1 MNRADVL
8 RAAIPGPRRFLPG
21 LSFGL
26 LSSASVVALLACS
39 AWLIVRAA
47 EQPPIL
53 FFSMAVVGVRAFA
66 LARAVFRYLER
77 LAGHDAAFRALA
89 DLRVGVYERLVPVA
103 PDGLGRVRRGDLV
116 SRIVADVDAQQ
127 DVPLRIVQPLL
138 VSAVVATASV
148 VGVWL
153 LLPAM
158 GAVLLVLLVLAL
170 AGGAVGA
177 GLLSARADR
186 ELAPL
191 RGELAE
197 RLNLV
202 VTRLDVLIAFDAADE
217 AVAHV
222 TRAEEALARAARRRA
237 ASAGLAAAVL
247 ALCSGGAVWAG
258 LALGVPAVG
267 QLGGPALG
275 VIALVPLA
283 VFEVLAT
290 APLAVQSA
298 RAALSSAQRL
308 ADLDRE
314 ASSPALATDADVD
327 PRAAQPTGHDIVLR
341 DVTVSWPGAAGPALS
356 GVSLELPAGA
366 RVLLT
371 GASGSGKTTLAHALV
386 RFLAYSGSYSLGG
399 VEART
404 LPQDEVRRV
413 IGLVEQQ
420 PYLFDDT
427 IRQNLLFAR
436 PDAADAVLEDVLAR
450 VGLASWVAARGG
462 LDARVG
468 ERGSL
473 VSGGQAQR
481 LALARALLADFDV
494 LVLDEPTAS
503 VDAPVADAL
512 LCDLLRAAEGR
523 TVVLIAHRVPPA
535 LVFDQR
541 IRVERGTALTD
552 GGSGAWN
559 RG

>member
-1 MNRADVL
+1 VNRAEVL
-8 RAAIPGPRRFLPG
+8 RAAMPAPRRFLPG

-53 FFSMAVVGVRAFA
+53 FLSMAVVGVRAFA
-66 LARAVFRYLER
+66 LSRALFRYLER
-77 LAGHDAAFRALA
+77 LSGHDAAFRAVA
-89 DLRVGVYERLVPVA
+89 ELRAGVYDRLVPVA

-116 SRIVADVDAQQ
+116 SRVVADVDAQQ
-127 DVPLRIVQPLL
+127 DVPLRIVQPLV
-138 VSAVVATASV
+138 VSAVVSAAAV

-158 GAVLLVLLVLAL
+158 GAVLLGLLVLAF
-170 AGGAVGA
+170 AGGALGS
-177 GLLSARADR
+177 GLVSARADR

-197 RLNLV
+197 RLNLL
-202 VTRLDVLIAFDAADE
+202 VTRLDVLIAFDAAE
-217 AVAHV
+217 AAIADVAQ
-222 TRAEEALARAARRRA
+222 AEAALTRAARRRA
-237 ASAGLAAAVL
+237 ASTGLAAAVL

-258 LALGVPAVG
+258 LALGVPAVAE
-267 QLGGPALG
+267 LGGPALG
-275 VIALVPLA
+275 VLALVPLA
-283 VFEVLAT
+283 VFEVAAA

-298 RAALSSAQRL
+298 RSALSSAQRL
-308 ADLDRE
+308 ADLD
-314 ASSPALATDADVD
+314 AQAASPALATDADVD
-327 PRAAQPTGHDIVLR
+327 PSAAVPLGRDIVLR
-341 DVTVSWPGAAGPALS
+341 DLSVSWPGAATPALRD
-356 GVSLELPAGA
+356 VSLELRAGE
-366 RVLLT
+366 RILVT
-371 GASGSGKTTLAHALV
+371 GGSGSGKTTLAHALV
-386 RFLAYSGSYSLGG
+386 RFLDHTGSYRIGG

-404 LPQDEVRRV
+404 LPQNELRRL

-436 PDAADAVLEDVLAR
+436 PEADDAVLTAVLER
-450 VGLASWVAARGG
+450 VGLASWTAARGG

-512 LCDLLRAAEGR
+512 LADLLHAASGR
-523 TVVLIAHRVPPA
+523 TVVLIAHRVPA
-535 LVFDQR
+535 TLAFDRR
-541 IRVERGTALTD
+541 ITVADGTAV
-552 GGSGAWN
+552 SA
-559 RG
+559 

>member
-1 MNRADVL
+1 MKRTEVL
-8 RAAIPGPRRFLPG
+8 RAAMPGPRRFLPG

-26 LSSASVVALLACS
+26 LSAASVVALLACS

-53 FFSMAVVGVRAFA
+53 FLSMAVVGVRGFA
-66 LARAVFRYLER
+66 LARAFFRYVER
-77 LAGHDAAFRALA
+77 LTGHDAAFRALGE
-89 DLRVGVYERLVPVA
+89 LRAGVYERLVPVA

-116 SRIVADVDAQQ
+116 SRVVADVDAQQ

-138 VSAVVATASV
+138 VSAVVAALSV
-148 VGVWL
+148 TGVWL

-158 GAVLLVLLVLAL
+158 GAVLLVLVVLAFV
-170 AGGAVGA
+170 GGAVGS

-197 RLNLV
+197 RLNLL
-202 VTRLDVLIAFDAADE
+202 VTRLDVLIAFDAAGE
-217 AVAHV
+217 AMADVARV
-222 TRAEEALARAARRRA
+222 EEALARAARRRA
-237 ASAGLAAAVL
+237 ASAGAAAAAL
-247 ALCSGGAVWAG
+247 ALCSGLAVGAG

-267 QLGGPALG
+267 DLGGPGLG

-283 VFEVLAT
+283 VFEVLAA

-298 RAALSSAQRL
+298 RTALSSAQRL
-308 ADLDRE
+308 ADLDSE
-314 ASSPALATDADVD
+314 AASPALATDADVD
-327 PRAAQPTGHDIVLR
+327 PLAALPTARDIVLR
-341 DVTVSWPGAAGPALS
+341 DVAVRWPGAATPALS
-356 GVSLELPAGA
+356 GVSLQLPAGA
-366 RVLLT
+366 RVLVT
-371 GASGSGKTTLAHALV
+371 GGSGSGKTTLAHALV
-386 RFLAYSGSYSLGG
+386 RFLDHSGSYLLGG

-404 LPQDEVRRV
+404 LPQAAVRRV
-413 IGLVEQQ
+413 VGLAEQQ

-436 PDAADAVLEDVLAR
+436 PEADAAVLEDVLER

-481 LALARALLADFDV
+481 IALARALLADFDV

-512 LCDLLRAAEGR
+512 LADLLRAAEGR
-523 TVVLIAHRVPPA
+523 TVVLIAHRVDPRLA
-535 LVFDQR
+535 FDR
-541 IRVERGTALTD
+541 RLRVGGGTVVEVD
-552 GGSGAWN
+552 SGEPH
-559 RG
+559 REG

>member
-1 MNRADVL
+1 MNRIDVL
-8 RAAIPGPRRFLPG
+8 RAAMPRPRRFLPG
-21 LSFGL
+21 LSFGVL
-26 LSSASVVALLACS
+26 SASAVVALLACS

-53 FFSMAVVGVRAFA
+53 FLSMAVVGVRAFA

-77 LAGHDAAFRALA
+77 LTGHDAAFRVLA
-89 DLRVGVYERLVPVA
+89 ELRAGVYERLVPVA

-116 SRIVADVDAQQ
+116 SRVVADVDAQQ

-138 VSAVVATASV
+138 VSTVVAGVSV

-158 GAVLLVLLVLAL
+158 GAVLLALLLLAFV
-170 AGGAVGA
+170 GGAVGA

-197 RLNLV
+197 RLHLL

-217 AVAHV
+217 AVAGV
-222 TRAEEALARAARRRA
+222 VQAEAALARASRRRA
-237 ASAGLAAAVL
+237 TAAGVAAAVL

-258 LALGVPAVG
+258 LALGIPALG
-267 QLGGPALG
+267 ALGGPALG

-283 VFEVLAT
+283 VFEVVSA
-290 APLAVQSA
+290 APLAVQAA
-298 RAALSSAQRL
+298 RSALSSAQRL
-308 ADLDRE
+308 AELDRE

-327 PRAAQPTGHDIVLR
+327 PAATLPLGRDLVLR
-341 DVTVSWPGAAGPALS
+341 ELSVGWPGASSPALT
-356 GVSLELPAGA
+356 GVSLDVPAGA
-366 RVLLT
+366 CVLVT

-386 RFLAYSGSYSLGG
+386 RFLDYSGSYLLGG

-404 LPQDEVRRV
+404 LPQAELRRIV
-413 IGLVEQQ
+413 GLVEQQ

-436 PDAADAVLEDVLAR
+436 PSADDATLEGVLDR

-512 LCDLLRAAEGR
+512 LADLVRAAQGR
-523 TVVLIAHRVPPA
+523 TVVLIAHRVDPS
-535 LVFDQR
+535 LVVDGR
-541 IRVERGTALTD
+541 ITVGGGTARR
-552 GGSGAWN
+552 A
-559 RG
+559 

>member
-1 MNRADVL
+1 MKRADVL
-8 RAAIPGPRRFLPG
+8 RAAMPPARRFLPG
-21 LSFGL
+21 LSVGL

-53 FFSMAVVGVRAFA
+53 FLSMAVVGVRAFA
-66 LARAVFRYLER
+66 LARAFFRYLER
-77 LAGHDAAFRALA
+77 LSGHDAAFRALA
-89 DLRVGVYERLVPVA
+89 ELRAGVYERLVPVA

-116 SRIVADVDAQQ
+116 SRVVSDVDAQQ
-127 DVPLRIVQPLL
+127 DVPLRVVQPL
-138 VSAVVATASV
+138 VVALVVSTLAV

-153 LLPAM
+153 LLPAA
-158 GAVLLVLLVLAL
+158 GAVLLGLLLLAFV
-170 AGGAVGA
+170 AGAVGS
-177 GLLSARADR
+177 GLVSARADR

-197 RLNLV
+197 RLNLL
-202 VTRLDVLIAFDAADE
+202 VTRLDVLIAFDAADR
-217 AVAHV
+217 AVADV
-222 TRAEEALARAARRRA
+222 AEAEEAFTRAARRRA

-247 ALCSGGAVWAG
+247 ALCSGGAVWAS
-258 LALGVPAVG
+258 LALGIPSADA
-267 QLGGPALG
+267 LGGPALG
-275 VIALVPLA
+275 VLALVPLA
-283 VFEVLAT
+283 VFEVAAA

-298 RAALSSAQRL
+298 RTALSSAQRL

-314 ASSPALATDADVD
+314 ASSPALATDDDVD
-327 PRAAQPTGHDIVLR
+327 PLAPDPSGSDLVLSGLS
-341 DVTVSWPGAAGPALS
+341 VSWPGSPAPALAH
-356 GVSLELPAGA
+356 VSLELRAGE
-366 RVLLT
+366 RILVT

-386 RFLAYSGSYSLGG
+386 RFLDYSGSYLVGG

-404 LPQDEVRRV
+404 LPQARVRRLV
-413 IGLVEQQ
+413 GLVEQQ

-436 PDAADAVLEDVLAR
+436 PIADDEELSSVLDR
-450 VGLASWVAARGG
+450 VGLGAWTASRGG

-481 LALARALLADFDV
+481 LALARALLADFAV

-512 LCDLLRAAEGR
+512 LADLLAAAQGR
-523 TVVLIAHRVPPA
+523 TVVLIAHRVDPS
-535 LVFDQR
+535 LVFDR
-541 IRVERGTALTD
+541 RVAVSDGTVV
-552 GGSGAWN
+552 SS
-559 RG
+559 

>member
-1 MNRADVL
+1 MNRSDVL
-8 RAAIPGPRRFLPG
+8 RAAMPGPRRFLPG

-26 LSSASVVALLACS
+26 LSSSAVVALLACS

-53 FFSMAVVGVRAFA
+53 FLSMAVVGVRAFA
-66 LARAVFRYLER
+66 LARAFFRYLER
-77 LAGHDAAFRALA
+77 LTGHDAAFRALA
-89 DLRVGVYERLVPVA
+89 ELRAGVYERLVPVA

-116 SRIVADVDAQQ
+116 SRVVADVDAQQ
-127 DVPLRIVQPLL
+127 DVPLRVVQPL
-138 VSAVVATASV
+138 VVAALVAAVSV

-158 GAVLLVLLVLAL
+158 GAVLLALLVLAF
-170 AGGAVGA
+170 AGGALGA
-177 GLLSARADR
+177 GRLSAQADR

-197 RLNLV
+197 RLNLL
-202 VTRLDVLIAFDAADE
+202 VTRLDVLIAFDAAGD
-217 AVAHV
+217 ALADVA
-222 TRAEEALARAARRRA
+222 RAEESLARAARRRG

-258 LALGVPAVG
+258 LALGIPVIG
-267 QLGGPALG
+267 DLGGPALG
-275 VIALVPLA
+275 VVALVPLA
-283 VFEVLAT
+283 VFEVAAA
-290 APLAVQSA
+290 APLAVQAA
-298 RAALSSAQRL
+298 RTALSSARRL
-308 ADLDRE
+308 ADLDAE
-314 ASSPALATDADVD
+314 AASPALATDADVD
-327 PRAAQPTGHDIVLR
+327 PDAPAPRGAGIVLR
-341 DVTVSWPGAAGPALS
+341 DLSVSWPGAHTPALR
-356 GVSLELPAGA
+356 GVSLDLPEGA
-366 RVLLT
+366 RVLVT
-371 GASGSGKTTLAHALV
+371 GGSGSGKTTLAHALV
-386 RFLAYSGSYSLGG
+386 RFLDHSGSYLLGG

-404 LPQDEVRRV
+404 LPQAEVRTRV
-413 IGLVEQQ
+413 GLVEQQ

-436 PDAADAVLEDVLAR
+436 PEADAAVLEAVLER
-450 VGLASWVAARGG
+450 VGLGPWVAARGG

-481 LALARALLADFDV
+481 IALARALLADFRV

-512 LCDLLRAAEGR
+512 LGDLLRAAEGR
-523 TVVLIAHRVPPA
+523 TVVLIAHRVDPG
-535 LVFDQR
+535 LEFDTR
-541 IRVERGTALTD
+541 IRVADGTA
-552 GGSGAWN
+552 AQEY
-559 RG
+559 RAA

>member
-1 MNRADVL
+1 M
-8 RAAIPGPRRFLPG
+8 RAAMPAPRRFLPG

-26 LSSASVVALLACS
+26 LSSASIVALLACS

-53 FFSMAVVGVRAFA
+53 FLSLAVVGVRAFA
-66 LARAVFRYLER
+66 LARAFFRYLER

-89 DLRVGVYERLVPVA
+89 ELRAGVYERLVPVA

-116 SRIVADVDAQQ
+116 SRVVSDVDAQQ

-138 VSAVVATASV
+138 VSAVVSAAAV
-148 VGVWL
+148 VGVWM

-158 GAVLLVLLVLAL
+158 GAVLLGLLVLAFV
-170 AGGAVGA
+170 GGALGA
-177 GLLSARADR
+177 GLVSARADR

-197 RLNLV
+197 RLNLL
-202 VTRLDVLIAFDAADE
+202 VTRLDVLIAFDAAE
-217 AVAHV
+217 AAVADV
-222 TRAEEALARAARRRA
+222 AEAEGALTRAARRRA
-237 ASAGLAAAVL
+237 ASVGLAAAVL
-247 ALCSGGAVWAG
+247 ALCAGGAVWAG
-258 LALGVPAVG
+258 LALGIPAVDE
-267 QLGGPALG
+267 LGGPALG
-275 VIALVPLA
+275 VLALVPLA
-283 VFEVLAT
+283 VFEVAAA

-298 RAALSSAQRL
+298 RSALSSAQRL
-308 ADLDRE
+308 ADLDVQ
-314 ASSPALATDADVD
+314 ASSPALATDDDVD
-327 PRAAQPTGHDIVLR
+327 PAAAIPAGRDIVLR
-341 DVTVSWPGAAGPALS
+341 DLSVRWPGSPVPALT
-356 GVSLELPAGA
+356 GVSLDLRAGE
-366 RVLLT
+366 RILVT
-371 GASGSGKTTLAHALV
+371 GGSGSGKTTLAHALV
-386 RFLAYSGSYSLGG
+386 RFLDHTGSYRIGG

-404 LPQDEVRRV
+404 LPQAELRRLV
-413 IGLVEQQ
+413 GLLEQQ

-436 PDAADAVLEDVLAR
+436 PEADDAVLLGVLER
-450 VGLASWVAARGG
+450 VGLASWTAARGG

-512 LCDLLRAAEGR
+512 LADLLRAASGR
-523 TVVLIAHRVPPA
+523 TVLLIAHRVPA
-535 LVFDQR
+535 SLAFDRR
-541 IRVERGTALTD
+541 ITVAGGTA
-552 GGSGAWN
+552 
-559 RG
+559 R

>member
-8 RAAIPGPRRFLPG
+8 RAAMPGPRRFLPG
-21 LSFGL
+21 LGFGL
-26 LSSASVVALLACS
+26 LSSASAVALLACS

-53 FFSMAVVGVRAFA
+53 FLSMAVVGVRAFA
-66 LARAVFRYLER
+66 LARAFFRYLER

-89 DLRVGVYERLVPVA
+89 ELRVGVYERLVPVA
-103 PDGLGRVRRGDLV
+103 PAGLGRVRRGDLV
-116 SRIVADVDAQQ
+116 SRVVADVDALQ
-127 DVPLRIVQPLL
+127 DVPLRVVQPLL
-138 VSAVVATASV
+138 VSAVIASASV

-158 GAVLLVLLVLAL
+158 GAVLLVLLLVAF
-170 AGGAVGA
+170 AVGAVGA
-177 GLLSARADR
+177 GTLSAQADR

-197 RLNLV
+197 RLNLL

-217 AVAHV
+217 ALAAVE
-222 TRAEEALARAARRRA
+222 RAEEALAKAARRRA
-237 ASAGLAAAVL
+237 TSTGLAAAVL

-258 LALGVPAVG
+258 LALGIPALG
-267 QLGGPALG
+267 DLGGPALG
-275 VIALVPLA
+275 VVALVPLA
-283 VFEVLAT
+283 VFEVAAA

-298 RAALSSAQRL
+298 RAALSSAQRV
-308 ADLDRE
+308 ADLDAE
-314 ASSPALATDADVD
+314 AASPALASDADVD
-327 PRAAQPTGHDIVLR
+327 PLAATPRGSDIVLR
-341 DVTVSWPGAAGPALS
+341 DLAVSWPGAAEPALR

-366 RVLLT
+366 RVLVT
-371 GASGSGKTTLAHALV
+371 GGSGSGKTTLAHALV
-386 RFLAYSGSYSLGG
+386 RFLGYSGSYLLGG

-404 LPQDEVRRV
+404 LPQAEVRRV
-413 IGLVEQQ
+413 VGLVEQQ

-436 PDAADAVLEDVLAR
+436 PDADDAVLEAVLER
-450 VGLASWVAARGG
+450 VGLGSWLAARGG

-481 LALARALLADFDV
+481 IALARALLAGFGV
-494 LVLDEPTAS
+494 LILDEPTAS

-512 LCDLLRAAEGR
+512 LADLLRAAEGR
-523 TVVLIAHRVPPA
+523 TVVLIAHRVAPG
-535 LVFDQR
+535 LVVDRR
-541 IRVERGTALTD
+541 IRVADGTAGEDDLRNE
-552 GGSGAWN
+552 G
-559 RG
+559 

>member
-8 RAAIPGPRRFLPG
+8 RAAMPPTRRFVPG

-53 FFSMAVVGVRAFA
+53 FLSMAVVGVRAFA
-66 LARAVFRYLER
+66 LARAFFRYLER
-77 LAGHDAAFRALA
+77 LSGHDAAFRALA
-89 DLRVGVYERLVPVA
+89 ELRAGVYERLVPVA

-116 SRIVADVDAQQ
+116 SRVVADVDAQQ
-127 DVPLRIVQPLL
+127 DVPLRIVQPL
-138 VSAVVATASV
+138 VVALVVSTLAV

-153 LLPAM
+153 LLPAA
-158 GAVLLVLLVLAL
+158 GAVLLGLLLLAFG
-170 AGGAVGA
+170 AGAVGS
-177 GLLSARADR
+177 GLVSARADR

-197 RLNLV
+197 RLNLL
-202 VTRLDVLIAFDAADE
+202 VTRLDVLIAFDAADR
-217 AVAHV
+217 AVADV
-222 TRAEEALARAARRRA
+222 AEAEAALTRAARRRA

-247 ALCSGGAVWAG
+247 ALCSGGAVWAS
-258 LALGVPAVG
+258 LALGMPSVAT
-267 QLGGPALG
+267 LGGPALG
-275 VIALVPLA
+275 VLALVPLA
-283 VFEVLAT
+283 VFEVAAA

-298 RAALSSAQRL
+298 RTALSSAQRL

-314 ASSPALATDADVD
+314 ASSPALATDDDVD
-327 PRAAQPTGHDIVLR
+327 PLASDPHGSDLVLR
-341 DVTVSWPGAAGPALS
+341 DLSVSWPGSPAPALAH
-356 GVSLELPAGA
+356 VSLELRAGE
-366 RVLLT
+366 RILVT

-386 RFLAYSGSYSLGG
+386 RFLDYSGSYLVGG

-404 LPQDEVRRV
+404 LPQARVRRLV
-413 IGLVEQQ
+413 GLVEQQ

-436 PDAADAVLEDVLAR
+436 PAADEEELLSALDR
-450 VGLASWVAARGG
+450 VGLAAWTASRGG
-462 LDARVG
+462 IDARVG

-481 LALARALLADFDV
+481 LALARALLADFPV

-512 LCDLLRAAEGR
+512 LADLLDAAQGR
-523 TVVLIAHRVPPA
+523 TVVLIAHRVDPS
-535 LVFDQR
+535 LVFNRHVAVSD
-541 IRVERGTALTD
+541 GTVV
-552 GGSGAWN
+552 SS
-559 RG
+559 

>member
-1 MNRADVL
+1 MRRADVL
-8 RAAIPGPRRFLPG
+8 RAAMPPARRFLPG

-53 FFSMAVVGVRAFA
+53 FLSMAVVGVRAFA
-66 LARAVFRYLER
+66 LARAFFRYLER
-77 LAGHDAAFRALA
+77 LSGHNAAFRALA
-89 DLRVGVYERLVPVA
+89 ELRAGVYERLVPIA

-116 SRIVADVDAQQ
+116 SRVIADVDSQQ
-127 DVPLRIVQPLL
+127 DVPLRVVQPLI
-138 VSAVVATASV
+138 VSGVVATAAV

-158 GAVLLVLLVLAL
+158 GIALLAL
-170 AGGAVGA
+170 LLLGFAGSAVGA

-197 RLNLV
+197 RVNLL
-202 VTRLDVLIAFDAADE
+202 VTRLDVLIAFDAADC
-217 AVAHV
+217 AVADV
-222 TRAEEALARAARRRA
+222 TEAEAALTRAARRRA
-237 ASAGLAAAVL
+237 ASAGLTAAVL
-247 ALCSGGAVWAG
+247 ALCSGVAVWAG
-258 LALGVPAVG
+258 LALGVPSIG
-267 QLGGPALG
+267 DLGGPALG
-275 VIALVPLA
+275 VIVLVPLA
-283 VFEVLAT
+283 VFEVVAV
-290 APLAVQSA
+290 APLAIQSA
-298 RAALSSAQRL
+298 RTALSGAQRL

-314 ASSPALATDADVD
+314 ASSPALATDDAVD
-327 PRAAQPTGHDIVLR
+327 PRAETPRGRDIVLR
-341 DVTVSWPGAAGPALS
+341 DLSAGWPGAAEQALT
-356 GVSLELPAGA
+356 GVTLDLPAGS
-366 RVLLT
+366 RVLVT
-371 GASGSGKTTLAHALV
+371 GGSGSGKTTLAHVLV
-386 RFLAYSGSYSLGG
+386 RFLEYSGSFLLGG

-404 LPQDEVRRV
+404 LPQSEVRRV
-413 IGLVEQQ
+413 VGLVEQQ

-436 PDAADAVLEDVLAR
+436 PEADDAVLEDVLER
-450 VGLASWVAARGG
+450 VGLASWTAARGG

-468 ERGSL
+468 ERGAL

-494 LVLDEPTAS
+494 LILDEPTAS

-512 LCDLLRAAEGR
+512 LADLLRAAEGR
-523 TVVLIAHRVPPA
+523 TVVLIAHRVDPSLA
-535 LVFDQR
+535 VDRR
-541 IRVERGTALTD
+541 IAVGGGTAV
-552 GGSGAWN
+552 SV
-559 RG
+559 

>member
-1 MNRADVL
+1 MPA
-8 RAAIPGPRRFLPG
+8 PRRFLPG

-53 FFSMAVVGVRAFA
+53 FLSMAVVGVRAFA
-66 LARAVFRYLER
+66 LSRALFRYLER
-77 LAGHDAAFRALA
+77 LSGHDAAFRVLA
-89 DLRVGVYERLVPVA
+89 ELRAGVYDRLVPVA

-116 SRIVADVDAQQ
+116 SRVVADVDAQQ
-127 DVPLRIVQPLL
+127 DVPLRIVQPLV
-138 VSAVVATASV
+138 VSAVVSAAAV

-158 GAVLLVLLVLAL
+158 GAVLLGLLVLAFV
-170 AGGAVGA
+170 GGALGS
-177 GLLSARADR
+177 GLVSARADR

-197 RLNLV
+197 RLNLL
-202 VTRLDVLIAFDAADE
+202 VTRLDVLIAFDAADAAIADVAQAE
-217 AVAHV
+217 A
-222 TRAEEALARAARRRA
+222 ALTRAARRRA
-237 ASAGLAAAVL
+237 ASTGLAAAVL

-258 LALGVPAVG
+258 LALGIPAIAE
-267 QLGGPALG
+267 LGGPALG
-275 VIALVPLA
+275 VLALVPLA
-283 VFEVLAT
+283 VFEVAAA

-298 RAALSSAQRL
+298 RSALSSAQRL
-308 ADLDRE
+308 ADLD
-314 ASSPALATDADVD
+314 AQAASPALATDADID
-327 PRAAQPTGHDIVLR
+327 PSAAVPLGRDIVLR
-341 DVTVSWPGAAGPALS
+341 DLSVSWPGAETPALRD
-356 GVSLELPAGA
+356 VSLELRAGE
-366 RVLLT
+366 RILVT
-371 GASGSGKTTLAHALV
+371 GGSGSGKTTLAHALV
-386 RFLAYSGSYSLGG
+386 RFLDHTGSYRIGG

-404 LPQDEVRRV
+404 LPQAELRRLV
-413 IGLVEQQ
+413 GLVEQQ

-436 PDAADAVLEDVLAR
+436 PEADDAVLTAVLER
-450 VGLASWVAARGG
+450 VGLASWTAARGG

-512 LCDLLRAAEGR
+512 LADLLHAASGR
-523 TVVLIAHRVPPA
+523 MVVLIAHRVPA
-535 LVFDQR
+535 TLAFDRR
-541 IRVERGTALTD
+541 ITVADGTA
-552 GGSGAWN
+552 
-559 RG
+559 R

>member
-8 RAAIPGPRRFLPG
+8 RAAMPTPRRFLPG

-53 FFSMAVVGVRAFA
+53 FLSMAVVGVRAFA
-66 LARAVFRYLER
+66 LARAFFRYLER
-77 LAGHDAAFRALA
+77 LTGHDASFRALA
-89 DLRVGVYERLVPVA
+89 ELRASVYERLVPVA

-116 SRIVADVDAQQ
+116 SRVVRDVDAQQ
-127 DVPLRIVQPLL
+127 DVPLRVVQPLL
-138 VSAVVATASV
+138 VSAVVASAAV
-148 VGVWL
+148 IGVWL

-158 GAVLLVLLVLAL
+158 GAVLLVLLVVAFV
-170 AGGAVGA
+170 GGALGA
-177 GLLSARADR
+177 GRLSARADR

-197 RLNLV
+197 RLNLL
-202 VTRLDVLIAFDAADE
+202 VTRLDVLVAFDAAPGAIADVVE
-217 AVAHV
+217 A
-222 TRAEEALARAARRRA
+222 EAALTRAARRRA

-247 ALCSGGAVWAG
+247 ALCSGGAVWAA
-258 LALGVPAVG
+258 LALGIPSSDA
-267 QLGGPALG
+267 LGGPALG

-283 VFEVLAT
+283 VFEVVAA

-308 ADLDRE
+308 ADLDAE

-327 PRAAQPTGHDIVLR
+327 PLAVLPQGRDIRLR
-341 DVTVSWPGAAGPALS
+341 DLSAGWPGATVPALQ
-356 GVSLELPAGA
+356 GVSLDLPAGE
-366 RVLLT
+366 RVLVT
-371 GASGSGKTTLAHALV
+371 GDSGSGKTTLAHVLV
-386 RFLAYSGSYSLGG
+386 RFLDHAGSYRIGG

-404 LPQDEVRRV
+404 LPQAEVRRIV
-413 IGLVEQQ
+413 GLVEQQ

-436 PDAADAVLEDVLAR
+436 PEADDAALEEVLDR
-450 VGLASWVAARGG
+450 VGLASWTARRGG

-512 LCDLLRAAEGR
+512 LADLLRAAGGR
-523 TVVLIAHRVPPA
+523 TVVLIAHRVDPS
-535 LVFDQR
+535 LVFDR
-541 IRVERGTALTD
+541 RVLVGGGTAV
-552 GGSGAWN
+552 SA
-559 RG
+559 

>member
-1 MNRADVL
+1 MPA
-8 RAAIPGPRRFLPG
+8 PRRFLPG

-26 LSSASVVALLACS
+26 LSSASIVALLACS

-53 FFSMAVVGVRAFA
+53 FLSLAVVGVRAFA
-66 LARAVFRYLER
+66 LARAFFRYLER

-89 DLRVGVYERLVPVA
+89 ELRAGVYERLVPVA

-116 SRIVADVDAQQ
+116 SRVVSDVDAQQ

-138 VSAVVATASV
+138 VSAVVSAAAV
-148 VGVWL
+148 VGVWM

-158 GAVLLVLLVLAL
+158 GAVLLGLLVLAFV
-170 AGGAVGA
+170 GGALGA
-177 GLLSARADR
+177 GLVSARADR

-197 RLNLV
+197 RLNLL
-202 VTRLDVLIAFDAADE
+202 VTRLDVLIAFDAAE
-217 AVAHV
+217 AAVADV
-222 TRAEEALARAARRRA
+222 AEAEGALTRAARRRA
-237 ASAGLAAAVL
+237 ASVGLAAAVL
-247 ALCSGGAVWAG
+247 ALCAGGAVWAG
-258 LALGVPAVG
+258 LALGIPAVDE
-267 QLGGPALG
+267 LGGPALG
-275 VIALVPLA
+275 VLALVPLA
-283 VFEVLAT
+283 VFEVAAA

-298 RAALSSAQRL
+298 RSALSSAQRL
-308 ADLDRE
+308 ADLDVQ
-314 ASSPALATDADVD
+314 ASSPALATDDDVD
-327 PRAAQPTGHDIVLR
+327 PAAAIPAGRDIVLR
-341 DVTVSWPGAAGPALS
+341 DLSVRWPGSPVPALT
-356 GVSLELPAGA
+356 GVSLDLRAGE
-366 RVLLT
+366 RILVT
-371 GASGSGKTTLAHALV
+371 GGSGSGKTTLAHALV
-386 RFLAYSGSYSLGG
+386 RFLDHTGSYRIGG

-404 LPQDEVRRV
+404 LPQAELRRLV
-413 IGLVEQQ
+413 GLLEQQ

-436 PDAADAVLEDVLAR
+436 PEADDAVLLGVLER
-450 VGLASWVAARGG
+450 VGLASWTAARGG

-512 LCDLLRAAEGR
+512 LADLLRAASGR
-523 TVVLIAHRVPPA
+523 TVLLIAHRVPA
-535 LVFDQR
+535 SLAFDRR
-541 IRVERGTALTD
+541 ITVAGGTA
-552 GGSGAWN
+552 
-559 RG
+559 R

>member
-1 MNRADVL
+1 MPPA
-8 RAAIPGPRRFLPG
+8 RRFLPG

-53 FFSMAVVGVRAFA
+53 FLSMAVVGVRAFA
-66 LARAVFRYLER
+66 LARAFFRYLER
-77 LAGHDAAFRALA
+77 LSGHDAAFRALA
-89 DLRVGVYERLVPVA
+89 ELRAGVYERLVPVA

-116 SRIVADVDAQQ
+116 SRVVSDVDAQQ
-127 DVPLRIVQPLL
+127 DVPLRIVQPL
-138 VSAVVATASV
+138 VVALVVSTLAV

-153 LLPAM
+153 LLPAA
-158 GAVLLVLLVLAL
+158 GAVLLGLLLLAFG
-170 AGGAVGA
+170 AGAVGS
-177 GLLSARADR
+177 GLVSARADR
-186 ELAPL
+186 ERAPL

-197 RLNLV
+197 RLNLL
-202 VTRLDVLIAFDAADE
+202 VTRLDVLIAFDAADQ
-217 AVAHV
+217 AVADV
-222 TRAEEALARAARRRA
+222 AEAEEALTRAARRRA

-247 ALCSGGAVWAG
+247 ALCSGGAVWAS
-258 LALGVPAVG
+258 LALGIPSVDA
-267 QLGGPALG
+267 LGGPALG
-275 VIALVPLA
+275 VLALVPLA
-283 VFEVLAT
+283 VFEVAAA

-298 RAALSSAQRL
+298 RTALSSAQRL

-314 ASSPALATDADVD
+314 AASPALATDDDVD
-327 PRAAQPTGHDIVLR
+327 PLAPDPSGSDLVLSGLS
-341 DVTVSWPGAAGPALS
+341 VSWPGCPAPALAH
-356 GVSLELPAGA
+356 VSLELRAGE
-366 RVLLT
+366 RILVT

-386 RFLAYSGSYSLGG
+386 RFLDYSGSYLVGG

-404 LPQDEVRRV
+404 LPQARVRRLV
-413 IGLVEQQ
+413 GLVEQQ

-436 PDAADAVLEDVLAR
+436 PTADDEELSSVLDR
-450 VGLASWVAARGG
+450 VGLGAWTASRGG

-481 LALARALLADFDV
+481 LALARALLADFAV

-512 LCDLLRAAEGR
+512 LADLLAAAQGR
-523 TVVLIAHRVPPA
+523 TVVLIAHRVDPS
-535 LVFDQR
+535 LVFDR
-541 IRVERGTALTD
+541 RVAVSDGTVV
-552 GGSGAWN
+552 SS
-559 RG
+559 

>member
-1 MNRADVL
+1 MRRADVL
-8 RAAIPGPRRFLPG
+8 RAAMPPARRFLPG

-53 FFSMAVVGVRAFA
+53 FLSMAVVGVRAFA
-66 LARAVFRYLER
+66 LARAFFRYLER
-77 LAGHDAAFRALA
+77 LSGHDAAFRALA
-89 DLRVGVYERLVPVA
+89 ELRAGVYERLVPVA

-116 SRIVADVDAQQ
+116 SRVVADVDAQQ
-127 DVPLRIVQPLL
+127 DVPLRIVQPL
-138 VSAVVATASV
+138 VVALVVSTLAV

-153 LLPAM
+153 LLPAA
-158 GAVLLVLLVLAL
+158 GVVLLALLLLAFG
-170 AGGAVGA
+170 AGAVGS
-177 GLLSARADR
+177 GLVSARADR

-197 RLNLV
+197 RLNLL
-202 VTRLDVLIAFDAADE
+202 VTRLDVLIAFDAADR
-217 AVAHV
+217 AVADV
-222 TRAEEALARAARRRA
+222 AEAEEALTRAARRRA

-247 ALCSGGAVWAG
+247 ALCSGGAVWAS
-258 LALGVPAVG
+258 LALGIPSMDA
-267 QLGGPALG
+267 LGGPALG
-275 VIALVPLA
+275 VLALVPLA
-283 VFEVLAT
+283 VFEVAAA

-298 RAALSSAQRL
+298 RTARSSAQRL

-314 ASSPALATDADVD
+314 ASSPALAADADVD
-327 PRAAQPTGHDIVLR
+327 PLAPDPHGSDLVLQ
-341 DVTVSWPGAAGPALS
+341 DLSVSWPGSPAPALAH
-356 GVSLELPAGA
+356 VSLELRAGE
-366 RVLLT
+366 RILVT

-386 RFLAYSGSYSLGG
+386 RFLDYSGSYLVGG

-404 LPQDEVRRV
+404 LPQARVRRLV
-413 IGLVEQQ
+413 GLVEQQ

-436 PDAADAVLEDVLAR
+436 PAADEEELLSVLDR
-450 VGLASWVAARGG
+450 VGLGGWTASRGG
-462 LDARVG
+462 IDARVG

-481 LALARALLADFDV
+481 LALARALLADFPV

-512 LCDLLRAAEGR
+512 LADLLAAARGR
-523 TVVLIAHRVPPA
+523 TVVLIAHRVDPSF
-535 LVFDQR
+535 VFDR
-541 IRVERGTALTD
+541 RVAVTDGTAV
-552 GGSGAWN
+552 SS
-559 RG
+559 

>member
-1 MNRADVL
+1 MPPA
-8 RAAIPGPRRFLPG
+8 RRFLPG

-53 FFSMAVVGVRAFA
+53 FLSMAVVGVRAFA
-66 LARAVFRYLER
+66 LARAFFRYLER
-77 LAGHDAAFRALA
+77 LIGHDAAFRALA
-89 DLRVGVYERLVPVA
+89 ELRAGVYERLVPVA

-116 SRIVADVDAQQ
+116 SRVVADVDAQQ
-127 DVPLRIVQPLL
+127 DVPLRIVQPL
-138 VSAVVATASV
+138 VVALVVSILAV

-153 LLPAM
+153 LLPA
-158 GAVLLVLLVLAL
+158 AAVVLLALLLLAFG
-170 AGGAVGA
+170 AGAVGS
-177 GLLSARADR
+177 GLVSARADR

-197 RLNLV
+197 RLNLL
-202 VTRLDVLIAFDAADE
+202 VTRLDVLIAFDAADR
-217 AVAHV
+217 AVADV
-222 TRAEEALARAARRRA
+222 AEAEEALTRAARRRA

-247 ALCSGGAVWAG
+247 ALCSGGAVWAS
-258 LALGVPAVG
+258 LALGIPSVDA
-267 QLGGPALG
+267 LGGPALG
-275 VIALVPLA
+275 VLALVPLA
-283 VFEVLAT
+283 VFEVAAA

-298 RAALSSAQRL
+298 RTALSSAQRL

-314 ASSPALATDADVD
+314 ASSPDLATDADVD
-327 PRAAQPTGHDIVLR
+327 PLVPDPHGSDLVLQ
-341 DVTVSWPGAAGPALS
+341 DLSVSWPGSPAPALTH
-356 GVSLELPAGA
+356 VSLELRAGE
-366 RVLLT
+366 RILVT
-371 GASGSGKTTLAHALV
+371 GSSGSGKTTLAHALV
-386 RFLAYSGSYSLGG
+386 RFLDYSGSYLVGG

-404 LPQDEVRRV
+404 LPQARVRRLV
-413 IGLVEQQ
+413 GLVEQQ

-436 PDAADAVLEDVLAR
+436 PAADEEELLSVLDR
-450 VGLASWVAARGG
+450 VGLGGWTASRGG
-462 LDARVG
+462 IDARVG

-481 LALARALLADFDV
+481 LALARALLADFPV

-512 LCDLLRAAEGR
+512 LADLLAAARGR
-523 TVVLIAHRVPPA
+523 TVVLIAHRVDPSF
-535 LVFDQR
+535 VFDR
-541 IRVERGTALTD
+541 RVAVTDGTAV
-552 GGSGAWN
+552 SS
-559 RG
+559 

>member
-1 MNRADVL
+1 MRRADVL
-8 RAAIPGPRRFLPG
+8 RAAMPPARRFLPG

-53 FFSMAVVGVRAFA
+53 FLSMAVVGVRAFA
-66 LARAVFRYLER
+66 LARAFFRYLER
-77 LAGHDAAFRALA
+77 LSGHDAAFRALA

-116 SRIVADVDAQQ
+116 SRVIADVDSQQ
-127 DVPLRIVQPLL
+127 DVPLRVVQPLI
-138 VSAVVATASV
+138 VSGVVATAAV

-158 GAVLLVLLVLAL
+158 GLVLLVLLVLGF
-170 AGGAVGA
+170 AGSAAGA

-197 RLNLV
+197 RVNLL
-202 VTRLDVLIAFDAADE
+202 VTRLDVLIAFDAAE
-217 AVAHV
+217 Q
-222 TRAEEALARAARRRA
+222 ALAGVAEAEAELTRTARRRA
-237 ASAGLAAAVL
+237 ASAGLTAAVL
-247 ALCSGGAVWAG
+247 ALCSGGAVWAA
-258 LALGVPAVG
+258 LALGVPSIAD
-267 QLGGPALG
+267 LGGPALG
-275 VIALVPLA
+275 VIVLVPLA
-283 VFEVLAT
+283 VFEVVAA

-298 RAALSSAQRL
+298 RTALSGAQRL

-314 ASSPALATDADVD
+314 ASSPALATDDAVD
-327 PRAAQPTGHDIVLR
+327 PGAPAPSGRDVVLR
-341 DVTVSWPGAAGPALS
+341 DLSAGWPGAASPALD
-356 GVSLELPAGA
+356 GVTLELPAGA
-366 RVLLT
+366 RVLVT
-371 GASGSGKTTLAHALV
+371 GGSGSGKTTLAHVLV
-386 RFLAYSGSYSLGG
+386 RFLEYSGSYLIGG
-399 VEART
+399 AEART
-404 LPQDEVRRV
+404 LPQAEVRRLV
-413 IGLVEQQ
+413 GLVEQQ

-436 PDAADAVLEDVLAR
+436 PEADDAVLEDVLGR
-450 VGLASWVAARGG
+450 VGLASWTAARGG

-468 ERGSL
+468 ERGAL

-494 LVLDEPTAS
+494 LILDEPTAS

-512 LCDLLRAAEGR
+512 LADLLRAAGGR
-523 TVVLIAHRVPPA
+523 TIVLIAHRVDPS
-535 LVFDQR
+535 LVFDR
-541 IRVERGTALTD
+541 TIAVGGGTAV
-552 GGSGAWN
+552 SV
-559 RG
+559 

>member
-1 MNRADVL
+1 MRRADIL
-8 RAAIPGPRRFLPG
+8 RAAMPPARRFLPG

-53 FFSMAVVGVRAFA
+53 FLSMAVVGVRAFA
-66 LARAVFRYLER
+66 LARAFFRYLER
-77 LAGHDAAFRALA
+77 LSGHDAAFRALA
-89 DLRVGVYERLVPVA
+89 ELRAGVYERLVPIA

-116 SRIVADVDAQQ
+116 SRVIADVDSQQ
-127 DVPLRIVQPLL
+127 DVPLRVVQPLI
-138 VSAVVATASV
+138 VSAVVATAAV

-158 GAVLLVLLVLAL
+158 GLVLLALLVLGF
-170 AGGAVGA
+170 AGSAAGA

-197 RLNLV
+197 RVNLL
-202 VTRLDVLIAFDAADE
+202 VTRLDVLIAFDAAE
-217 AVAHV
+217 HAVAGI
-222 TRAEEALARAARRRA
+222 EEAEAALTRAARRRA
-237 ASAGLAAAVL
+237 ASAGLTAAVL
-247 ALCSGGAVWAG
+247 ALCSGGAVWAA
-258 LALGVPAVG
+258 LALGTPSFAD
-267 QLGGPALG
+267 LGGPALG
-275 VIALVPLA
+275 VIVLVPLA
-283 VFEVLAT
+283 VFEVMAA

-298 RAALSSAQRL
+298 RTALSGAQRL

-314 ASSPALATDADVD
+314 ASSPALATDAAVD
-327 PRAAQPTGHDIVLR
+327 PGARVPGGRDILLR
-341 DVTVSWPGAAGPALS
+341 DLSAGWPGSPAPALA
-356 GVSLELPAGA
+356 GVSLDLLAGS
-366 RVLLT
+366 RVLVT
-371 GASGSGKTTLAHALV
+371 GGSGSGKTTLAHVLV
-386 RFLAYSGSYSLGG
+386 RFLEYSGSYRIGG

-404 LPQDEVRRV
+404 LPQAEVRRV
-413 IGLVEQQ
+413 VGLVEQQ

-436 PDAADAVLEDVLAR
+436 PEADDAVLEEVLGR
-450 VGLASWVAARGG
+450 VGLASWAAARGG

-468 ERGSL
+468 ERGAL

-481 LALARALLADFDV
+481 LGLARALLADFDV
-494 LVLDEPTAS
+494 LILDEPTAS

-512 LCDLLRAAEGR
+512 LADLLRAADGR
-523 TVVLIAHRVPPA
+523 TVVLIAHRVEPSLA
-535 LVFDQR
+535 FDRR
-541 IRVERGTALTD
+541 IVVGGGTAV
-552 GGSGAWN
+552 SV
-559 RG
+559 

>member
-53 FFSMAVVGVRAFA
+53 FLSMAVVGVRAFA

-138 VSAVVATASV
+138 ISAVIATASV

-158 GAVLLVLLVLAL
+158 GAVLLVLLVLAF

-202 VTRLDVLIAFDAADE
+202 VTRLDVLIAFDAAHK

-222 TRAEEALARAARRRA
+222 TRAEEALARAARHRA

-275 VIALVPLA
+275 VLALVPLA

-314 ASSPALATDADVD
+314 ASSPALASDADVD
-327 PRAAQPTGHDIVLR
+327 PRARPAGHDIVLR
-341 DVTVSWPGAAGPALS
+341 EMTVSWPGAAGPALS

-371 GASGSGKTTLAHALV
+371 GGSGSGKTTLAHALV
-386 RFLAYSGSYSLGG
+386 RFLAYSGSYFLGG

-413 IGLVEQQ
+413 VGLVEQQ

-450 VGLASWVAARGG
+450 VGLAPWVAARGG

-494 LVLDEPTAS
+494 LILDEPTAS

-541 IRVERGTALTD
+541 IRVERGRALTEGGD
-552 GGSGAWN
+552 GVRN

>member
-53 FFSMAVVGVRAFA
+53 FLSMAVVGVRAFA

-158 GAVLLVLLVLAL
+158 GAVLLVLLVLAF

-177 GLLSARADR
+177 GLLSAHADR

-217 AVAHV
+217 AVGNV
-222 TRAEEALARAARRRA
+222 IRAEEALARAARRRA

-314 ASSPALATDADVD
+314 ASSPALASDADVD
-327 PRAAQPTGHDIVLR
+327 PRARPAGHDIVLR
-341 DVTVSWPGAAGPALS
+341 EMTVSWPGAAGPALS

-371 GASGSGKTTLAHALV
+371 GGSGSGKTTLAHALV

-413 IGLVEQQ
+413 VGLVEQQ

-436 PDAADAVLEDVLAR
+436 PNAADAVLEDVLAR

-503 VDAPVADAL
+503 VDAPLADAL

-552 GGSGAWN
+552 GGSGDWN

>member
-1 MNRADVL
+1 VRRADVL
-8 RAAIPGPRRFLPG
+8 RAAMPPARRFLPG

-53 FFSMAVVGVRAFA
+53 FLSMAVVGVRAFA
-66 LARAVFRYLER
+66 LARAFFRYLER
-77 LAGHDAAFRALA
+77 LSGHDAAFRALA
-89 DLRVGVYERLVPVA
+89 ELRAGVYERLVPVA

-116 SRIVADVDAQQ
+116 SRVVADVDAQQ
-127 DVPLRIVQPLL
+127 DVPLRIVQPL
-138 VSAVVATASV
+138 VVALVVSTLAV

-153 LLPAM
+153 LLPAA
-158 GAVLLVLLVLAL
+158 GVVLLALLLLAFG
-170 AGGAVGA
+170 AGAVGS
-177 GLLSARADR
+177 GLVSARADR

-197 RLNLV
+197 RLNLL
-202 VTRLDVLIAFDAADE
+202 VTRLDVLIAFDAADRVVADVAE
-217 AVAHV
+217 A
-222 TRAEEALARAARRRA
+222 EGALARAARRRA

-247 ALCSGGAVWAG
+247 ALCSGGA
-258 LALGVPAVG
+258 
-267 QLGGPALG
+267 LGGPALG
-275 VIALVPLA
+275 VLALVPLA
-283 VFEVLAT
+283 VFEVAAT

-298 RAALSSAQRL
+298 RTALSSAQRL

-327 PRAAQPTGHDIVLR
+327 PLAPDPHGSDLVLQ
-341 DVTVSWPGAAGPALS
+341 DLSVSWPGSPAPALAH
-356 GVSLELPAGA
+356 VSLELRAGE
-366 RVLLT
+366 RILVT

-386 RFLAYSGSYSLGG
+386 RFLDYSGSYLVGG

-404 LPQDEVRRV
+404 LPQARVRRLV
-413 IGLVEQQ
+413 GLVEQQ

-436 PDAADAVLEDVLAR
+436 PAADEEELRSVLDR
-450 VGLASWVAARGG
+450 VGLGAWTASRGG
-462 LDARVG
+462 IDARVG

-481 LALARALLADFDV
+481 LALARALLADFPV

-512 LCDLLRAAEGR
+512 LADLLAAARGR
-523 TVVLIAHRVPPA
+523 TVVLIAHRVDPSF
-535 LVFDQR
+535 VFDR
-541 IRVERGTALTD
+541 RVAVSDGTVV
-552 GGSGAWN
+552 SS
-559 RG
+559 

>member
-1 MNRADVL
+1 MPA
-8 RAAIPGPRRFLPG
+8 PRRFLPG

-53 FFSMAVVGVRAFA
+53 FLSMAVVGVRAFA
-66 LARAVFRYLER
+66 LSRALFRYLER
-77 LAGHDAAFRALA
+77 LSGHDAAFRVLA
-89 DLRVGVYERLVPVA
+89 ELRAGVYDRLVPVA

-116 SRIVADVDAQQ
+116 SRVVADVDAQQ
-127 DVPLRIVQPLL
+127 DVPLRIVQPLV
-138 VSAVVATASV
+138 VSAVVSAAAV

-158 GAVLLVLLVLAL
+158 GAVLLGLLVLAFV
-170 AGGAVGA
+170 GGALGS
-177 GLLSARADR
+177 GLVSARADR

-197 RLNLV
+197 RLNLL
-202 VTRLDVLIAFDAADE
+202 VTRLDVLIAFDAADAAIADVAQAE
-217 AVAHV
+217 A
-222 TRAEEALARAARRRA
+222 ALTRAARRRA
-237 ASAGLAAAVL
+237 ASTGLAAAVL

-258 LALGVPAVG
+258 LALGIPAIAE
-267 QLGGPALG
+267 LGGPALG
-275 VIALVPLA
+275 VLALVPLA
-283 VFEVLAT
+283 VFEVAAA

-298 RAALSSAQRL
+298 RSALSSAQRL
-308 ADLDRE
+308 ADLD
-314 ASSPALATDADVD
+314 AQAASPALATDADID
-327 PRAAQPTGHDIVLR
+327 PSAAVPLGRDIVLR
-341 DVTVSWPGAAGPALS
+341 DLSVSWPGAETPALRD
-356 GVSLELPAGA
+356 VSLELRAGE
-366 RVLLT
+366 RILVT
-371 GASGSGKTTLAHALV
+371 GGSGSGKTTLAHALV
-386 RFLAYSGSYSLGG
+386 RFLDHTGSYRIGG

-404 LPQDEVRRV
+404 LPQAELRRLV
-413 IGLVEQQ
+413 GLVEQQ

-436 PDAADAVLEDVLAR
+436 PEADDAVLTAVLER
-450 VGLASWVAARGG
+450 VGLASWTAARGG

-512 LCDLLRAAEGR
+512 LADLLHAASGR
-523 TVVLIAHRVPPA
+523 TVVLIAHRVPA
-535 LVFDQR
+535 TLAFDRR
-541 IRVERGTALTD
+541 ITVADRTA
-552 GGSGAWN
+552 
-559 RG
+559 R

>member
-1 MNRADVL
+1 MPA
-8 RAAIPGPRRFLPG
+8 PRRFLPG

-53 FFSMAVVGVRAFA
+53 FLSMAVVGVRAFA
-66 LARAVFRYLER
+66 LSRALFRYLER
-77 LAGHDAAFRALA
+77 LSGHDAAFRVLA
-89 DLRVGVYERLVPVA
+89 ELRAGVYDRLVPVA

-116 SRIVADVDAQQ
+116 SRVVADVDAQQ
-127 DVPLRIVQPLL
+127 DVPLRIVQPLV
-138 VSAVVATASV
+138 VSAVVSAAAV

-158 GAVLLVLLVLAL
+158 GAVLLGLLVLAFV
-170 AGGAVGA
+170 GGALGS
-177 GLLSARADR
+177 GLVSARADR

-197 RLNLV
+197 RLNLL
-202 VTRLDVLIAFDAADE
+202 VTRLDVLIAFDAADAAIADVAQAE
-217 AVAHV
+217 A
-222 TRAEEALARAARRRA
+222 ALTRAARRRA
-237 ASAGLAAAVL
+237 ASTGLAAAVL

-258 LALGVPAVG
+258 LALGIPAVAE
-267 QLGGPALG
+267 LGGPALG
-275 VIALVPLA
+275 VLALVPLA
-283 VFEVLAT
+283 VFEVAAA

-298 RAALSSAQRL
+298 RSALSSAQRL
-308 ADLDRE
+308 ADLD
-314 ASSPALATDADVD
+314 AQAASPALATDADID
-327 PRAAQPTGHDIVLR
+327 PSAAVPLGRDIVLR
-341 DVTVSWPGAAGPALS
+341 DLSVSWPGAETPALRD
-356 GVSLELPAGA
+356 VSLELRAGE
-366 RVLLT
+366 RILVT
-371 GASGSGKTTLAHALV
+371 GGSGSGKTTLAHALV
-386 RFLAYSGSYSLGG
+386 RFLDHTGSYRIGG

-404 LPQDEVRRV
+404 LPQAELRRLV
-413 IGLVEQQ
+413 GLVEQQ

-436 PDAADAVLEDVLAR
+436 PEADDAVLTAVLER
-450 VGLASWVAARGG
+450 VGLASWTAARGG

-512 LCDLLRAAEGR
+512 LADLLHAASGR
-523 TVVLIAHRVPPA
+523 TVVLIAHRVPA
-535 LVFDQR
+535 TLAFDRR
-541 IRVERGTALTD
+541 ITVADRTA
-552 GGSGAWN
+552 
-559 RG
+559 R